1 MRSQELQCSAIGN
14 LKLTVKEKGKGGKLS
29 RLCYFIEATES
40 EHKSPWSKFDD
51 LPLEE
56 KRELYKCGSEYVTLK
71 DIQTW
76 PEYRQ
81 ENLYAIYR
89 KKGNNM
95 AGSSSNSGVRLLH
108 VPSCL

>member
-1 MRSQELQCSAIGN
+1 MQCTAIGN
-14 LKLTVKEKGKGGKLS
+14 LELMVKKRKGKLS
-29 RLCYFIEATES
+29 KCVCFIEATES

-51 LPLEE
+51 LPLEK
-56 KRELYKCGSEYVTLK
+56 KRELYKCGSNYVTLK

-89 KKGNNM
+89 KRGDK
-95 AGSSSNSGVRLLH
+95 
-108 VPSCL
+108 

>member
-1 MRSQELQCSAIGN
+1 MQSLFRFY
-14 LKLTVKEKGKGGKLS
+14 GKRKTQVS
-29 RLCYFIEATES
+29 ETSEVTEN

-56 KRELYKCGSEYVTLK
+56 KRKLYKCGLDYVTLK

-81 ENLYAIYR
+81 ENLYAIYGR
-89 KKGNNM
+89 KGI
-95 AGSSSNSGVRLLH
+95 
-108 VPSCL
+108 

>member
-1 MRSQELQCSAIGN
+1 MQCTAIGN
-14 LKLTVKEKGKGGKLS
+14 LELMVKKRKGKLS
-29 RLCYFIEATES
+29 KFFCFIEATES

-56 KRELYKCGSEYVTLK
+56 KRELYKCGSNYVTLK

-89 KKGNNM
+89 KRGDKWLDQ
-95 AGSSSNSGVRLLH
+95 VIT
-108 VPSCL
+108 VV